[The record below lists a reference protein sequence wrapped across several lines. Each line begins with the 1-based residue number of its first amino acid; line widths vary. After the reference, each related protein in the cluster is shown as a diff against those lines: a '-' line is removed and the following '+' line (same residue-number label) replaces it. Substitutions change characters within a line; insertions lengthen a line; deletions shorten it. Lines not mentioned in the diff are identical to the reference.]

1 MNIVINE
8 LSIEQINTA
17 LLRITRAIQSNT
29 NNFQNDVE
37 KAVANVTVQSKNT
50 TIHYDDSKLWNVIN
64 TIQNDIKNIK
74 ITDSAQDSKIANL
87 EALMASINF
96 DYNPDTKVLT
106 LQVGSKTTEIQL
118 IDTTYTFAY
127 DSTTSKLTV
136 TDNITQS
143 AVFDETIV
151 GTTYTFSFANGI
163 LTIHNNLLNTDQTFN
178 FDSRYYTE
186 SEIQSLILDKIPSEA
201 SSTNQLADKDF
212 VNSSISTATATFRGT
227 VTTTQALAALTGDLN
242 DYAFLQNIDP
252 TTGQTLSYDRY
263 KWVESGGDYGHWK
276 YEYTLNNSS
285 FTSDQW
291 AAINSGITCQIVT
304 DLLDGCYSGSGS
316 SLCKSAGNEWRNIL
330 ATNCDC
336 SGSVDADYIYY
347 NTNVRVNQ
355 CTGALNAVCYY
366 VCDKGWVPYSKGNL
380 TASSLGLTAG
390 CCYPITCI
398 LDLLRCCFG
407 YMPATYVFQYSNA
420 ANPMVCETSGYAYCL
435 SFTKLDAINVT
446 TNTWQ
451 RDHWLIEDH
460 VTGKRWTASSYSAA
474 TVGTWTWNLN
484 SNRTTCAIYKFRK
497 DADYSYPLIFA
508 NNANEDFGCV
518 NVSCGCAITF
528 NPSTGVLS
536 TTCFVGD
543 NQYHAVIPSPDGNTT
558 SYYAT
563 IVLESSGTSSE
574 ASIVFNSYYAEYHLL
589 TWYNGSSCLTE
600 IKDLWYADCKY
611 NIDSVGVSTCKGNTS
626 CIYIKYCGYRPTI
639 VNSSRKIKCI
649 ISGCTTAPSNVSWTT
664 ALKGIGCSRDS
675 TCFGGCTYADA
686 CADIRSGLISG
697 GSFNGTDGT
706 VSNGCLS
713 FSDINFDNIC
723 NSTSKDVAANN
734 ITRRHIITNQISSVG
749 YITRWGLGI
758 ERGTTGWGTGLLSLG
773 IKDDGTC
780 FADYKFTSNGG
791 ISLTCCGTAKCIT
804 LSGCATKNVFTC
816 CLASASATT
825 RYFQIKTKANRGSH
839 SVSFDFD
846 FFSMNGTINLDNNGA
861 NQYYSGSYY
870 GCLCVSV
877 CGYTC
882 ACCDC
887 FWLTYTGYR
896 TLTLKSVYDF
906 EVICNTTTAPTGVT
920 FCCFVKRPGSVTK
933 VDVSDDAPYN
943 VLLSN
948 AANDTAM
955 PSIGSNDKFTFNPST
970 GILNVSCGTCIGW
983 YRTKSCCVKVTPAA
997 QSSCWIYIG
1006 RFQTN
1011 GTSDT
1016 INTYNGLNLTIAAV
1030 GNSMVS
1036 SANIKVLSANATS
1049 PTVIVQRQAGYSS
1062 STGIDCVAVTR
1073 SGSVWNCY
1081 VCVWAR
1087 VKSSGTN
1094 AYYVY
1099 LYRNML
1105 PDSWGTALTV
1115 CSAITGDVV
1124 GVGNVGINARAIQS
1138 NADLRIGCLTSCTST
1153 VAGCGGSIFGSG
1165 YLELFATTPFIDFH
1179 VNNAGADCS
1188 SRIIASTGSLGF
1200 NVNNATGCTASTES
1214 AAYTMCSNGLL
1225 YSGKG
1230 FIAGC
1235 VNAACPFMSIN
1246 CACGQR
1252 MISMTKAASADI
1264 GLMLSHAADWTGTTY
1279 CNLGIEIGSGN
1290 VNRGFYHCKAGTFE
1304 WLQYWDATCERHA
1317 CPQCFA
1323 CPIYGCSSA
1332 TFADTVSACNTDR
1345 WSTVYS
1351 SNTYNTGYYLI
1362 AEYKTNENGSGNHDI
1377 TISGCVDVADT
1388 NARKPLRFK
1397 ASIRGNKCTV
1407 NYAYAWVDS
1416 SLAADYLAFT
1426 RSVDTAT
1433 CTLALRIYAKI
1444 SSYYTRFNTTIDYL
1458 AAGDVNLRKSNYLG
1472 CLTFPNTYAANTTA
1486 FVGTII
1492 PPTCSC
1498 GIVDASYYKTC
1509 ALSISCSFAAKST
1522 SYILLGCYTPSNI
1535 AGCANELDLGVA
1547 LGGGSLVE
1555 KGSLKLLLT
1564 TASCTASAFSNNSIE
1579 ASFSNYVDSCYG
1591 VRNLIFTSSGNSW
1604 NCNIGIWLQVCNP
1617 GSAACTW
1624 AVDLLRNKVD
1634 DRFTSCLTCASSI
1647 SGTRVCTI
1655 AVPAMRNFYF
1665 NNAEQNCFACAL
1677 STSILCTDSFRP
1689 LPSIICGNCTQCYI
1703 HLGCY
1708 KPTLLCANELDLTLT
1723 VGDAGNNSVNIKAL
1737 LTTGCLNEFYKNN
1750 IRVNTA
1756 SVDRSHA
1763 YIDSVLFTTIG
1774 TAWDCSINIYAVVR
1788 STAACTCYTLYNN
1801 KQDASFKKCFEV
1813 LSSLPPAPLKC
1824 SIPVNGDSVTVLSA
1838 PLLINTWKQE
1848 TSASASFAL
1857 GCNNYTTLIIGGVND
1872 VRSPTYQKLL
1882 ISTCITGSENPLNMW
1897 IDYMGGYGDK
1907 DFITACFSG
1916 ANCNVIIPMRI
1927 SSDSQNIYIDLAT
1940 CTCAARDLC
1949 ATIYS
1954 SCPMPLGSCGN
1965 SVRTTCYTA
1974 SFITDSNCAY
1984 CYVMCQWP
1992 TTITLNV
1999 DDPASQFATRILSA
2013 NTISAYCMA
2022 TTSDIRQKKDIVP
2035 YNNGLCDISK
2045 LDIISFRYKN
2055 EDSSCIKHVSIPANW
2070 TNPLLSGEKQNQL
2083 RINDA
2088 VGILL
2093 GAVKDLSKSMTLSQK
2108 IKLWF
2113 YKKFIEPKNN
2123 DNIKKKL
2130 KDFN

>member
-1 MNIVINE
+1 MTIVCNE
-8 LSIEQINTA
+8 LTLEQINSA
-17 LLRITRAIQSNT
+17 LLRLQRSIQSNT
-29 NNFQNDVE
+29 NNFQNDVQ
-37 KAVANVTVQSKNT
+37 KAVANVTVNSKNVVQK
-50 TIHYDDSKLWNVIN
+50 YDDSYLMSLVADLRDKYKNLN
-64 TIQNDIKNIK
+64 TITQDNILNIIKLETILANVSLDYDENTNA
-74 ITDSAQDSKIANL
+74 ITFNL
-87 EALMASINF
+87 GDYSTTFAL
-96 DYNPDTKVLT
+96 K
-106 LQVGSKTTEIQL
+106 
-118 IDTTYTFAY
+118 DTTYDFSY
-127 DSTTSKLTV
+127 DTETG
-136 TDNITQS
+136 D
-143 AVFDETIV
+143 FTIV
-151 GTTYTFSFANGI
+151 DNVTGETVFEETFNDTTYTFSFANGI

-186 SEIQSLILDKIPSEA
+186 AEIQSLILDKIPSEA

-304 DLLDGCYSGSGS
+304 DLLDGCYSGTGS
-316 SLCKSAGNEWRNIL
+316 ALCKSGGNEWRNIL

-366 VCDKGWVPYSKGNL
+366 VCDKGWVPYSKCNL

-407 YMPATYVFQYSNA
+407 SQPATYVFQYANA
-420 ANPMVCETSGYAYCL
+420 ANPMVCETGGHAYCL

-446 TNTWQ
+446 TACWQ

-474 TVGTWTWNLN
+474 TIGSWTWNLN

-497 DADYSYPLIFA
+497 DADYPYPLIFA

-528 NPSTGVLS
+528 NPATGVLS
-536 TTCFVGD
+536 TKCFVGD
-543 NQYHAVIPSPDGNTT
+543 NQYHAIIPSPQGNTST
-558 SYYAT
+558 YYAT
-563 IVLESSGTSSE
+563 IVLDDTCVNAETYM
-574 ASIVFNSYYAEYHLL
+574 VFNSYNAEYHLL
-589 TWYNGSSCLTE
+589 TWFNGSSCLTE
-600 IKDLWYADCKY
+600 IKDIWYADSKY
-611 NIDSVGVSTCKGNTS
+611 SIDSVGVSTCKDNTS
-626 CIYIKYCGYRPTI
+626 CIYIKYCGYRPTT
-639 VNSSRKIKCI
+639 VNSSKKIKCI
-649 ISGCTTAPSNVSWTT
+649 IYGCKTAPSNVSWTT
-664 ALKGIGCSRDS
+664 ALKGIACSRDA

-706 VSNGCLS
+706 VNNGCLS

-723 NSTSKDVAANN
+723 NSTSKGVAANN
-734 ITRRHIITNQISSVG
+734 ITRRYLITNQISSVG
-749 YITRWGLGI
+749 YITRWGLGL

-773 IKDDGTC
+773 VKDDGTC
-780 FADYKFTSNGG
+780 FADYKFTHAGN

-804 LSGCATKNVFTC
+804 LEGCATKNVFTC
-816 CLASASATT
+816 CLASASNTQ
-825 RYFQIKTKANRGSH
+825 RYFQIKTKANRGSN

-846 FFSMNGTINLDNNGA
+846 FFSMNGTINLDNNIC
-861 NQYYSGSYY
+861 NQYYAGTYY

-887 FWLTYTGYR
+887 FWLTYKGYR

-906 EVICNTTTAPTGVT
+906 EVLCNTTTAPTGVT

-943 VLLSN
+943 VLLSK
-948 AANDTAM
+948 ADNDTAM
-955 PSIGSNDKFTFNPST
+955 LSIGSNDN
-970 GILNVSCGTCIGW
+970 L
-983 YRTKSCCVKVTPAA
+983 
-997 QSSCWIYIG
+997 
-1006 RFQTN
+1006 
-1011 GTSDT
+1011 
-1016 INTYNGLNLTIAAV
+1016 TYNPN
-1030 GNSMVS
+1030 
-1036 SANIKVLSANATS
+1036 
-1049 PTVIVQRQAGYSS
+1049 
-1062 STGIDCVAVTR
+1062 TGV
-1073 SGSVWNCY
+1073 
-1081 VCVWAR
+1081 
-1087 VKSSGTN
+1087 
-1094 AYYVY
+1094 
-1099 LYRNML
+1099 
-1105 PDSWGTALTV
+1105 
-1115 CSAITGDVV
+1115 
-1124 GVGNVGINARAIQS
+1124 
-1138 NADLRIGCLTSCTST
+1138 
-1153 VAGCGGSIFGSG
+1153 
-1165 YLELFATTPFIDFH
+1165 
-1179 VNNAGADCS
+1179 
-1188 SRIIASTGSLGF
+1188 F
-1200 NVNNATGCTASTES
+1200 NVT
-1214 AAYTMCSNGLL
+1214 
-1225 YSGKG
+1225 
-1230 FIAGC
+1230 
-1235 VNAACPFMSIN
+1235 
-1246 CACGQR
+1246 CG
-1252 MISMTKAASADI
+1252 
-1264 GLMLSHAADWTGTTY
+1264 
-1279 CNLGIEIGSGN
+1279 
-1290 VNRGFYHCKAGTFE
+1290 
-1304 WLQYWDATCERHA
+1304 
-1317 CPQCFA
+1317 
-1323 CPIYGCSSA
+1323 
-1332 TFADTVSACNTDR
+1332 TVSACNTER

-1377 TISGCVDVADT
+1377 TIGGCVDVADT
-1388 NARKPLRFK
+1388 WARKPLRFK

-1407 NYAYAWVDS
+1407 NFAQAWVDS

-1426 RSVDTAT
+1426 RSVDNAT
-1433 CTLALRIYAKI
+1433 CTFDLRIYAKI

-1492 PPTCSC
+1492 PSTCSC
-1498 GIVDASYYKTC
+1498 GVVAASYYKTE
-1509 ALSISCSFAAKST
+1509 ALSICCTFPANST
-1522 SYILLGCYTPSNI
+1522 SYILLGCYTPSNT
-1535 AGCANELDLGVA
+1535 ACNANELDLGVA
-1547 LGGGSLVE
+1547 LGGGNLVE

-1564 TASCTASAFSNNSIE
+1564 TGCCNASSFSNNNIE
-1579 ASFSNYVDSCYG
+1579 AKFSNYADSCYG
-1591 VRNLIFTSSGNSW
+1591 VRNLIFTSGGNSW
-1604 NCNIGIWLQVCNP
+1604 SCSIGIWLQVCNP
-1617 GSAACTW
+1617 SSAACTW
-1624 AVDLLRNKVD
+1624 AIDLLRNKID
-1634 DRFTSCLTCASSI
+1634 SRFTSCLTCATAT

-1655 AVPAMRNFYF
+1655 AIPAMRNFYF
-1665 NNAEQNCFACAL
+1665 NNAEQNCFACVL
-1677 STSILCTDSFRP
+1677 STNILCTGSFRP

-1708 KPTLLCANELDLTLT
+1708 QPTILCANELDLTLT

-1750 IRVNTA
+1750 IRVNAA

-1774 TAWDCSINIYAVVR
+1774 TAWNCSINVYAVVC

-1801 KQDASFKKCFEV
+1801 KQDTSFKKCFEV

-1824 SIPVNGDSVTVLSA
+1824 AIPVNGDSVTVLSA
-1838 PLLINTWKQE
+1838 PLLISTWKRE

-1857 GCNNYTTLIIGGVND
+1857 GCNSYTTLVIGGVND

-1897 IDYMGGYGDK
+1897 IDYMGGYGDR

-1916 ANCNVIIPMRI
+1916 ANCNVIVPMRI

-1965 SVRTTCYTA
+1965 SVRTTSYTA
-1974 SFITDSNCAY
+1974 NFITDASCAY

-2022 TTSDIRQKKDIVP
+2022 TISDVRQKKDIVP

-2055 EDSSCIKHVSIPANW
+2055 EDSSCVKHVSIPANW

-2083 RINDA
+2083 RVNDA

-2093 GAVKDLSKSMTLSQK
+2093 GAVKDLAKSMTLSQK
-2108 IKLWF
+2108 IKLWL

-2123 DNIKKKL
+2123 KNINKKL
-2130 KDFN
+2130 KNFN

>member
-1 MNIVINE
+1 MTITVNE
-8 LSIEQINTA
+8 LTLQAINAA
-17 LLRITRAIQSNT
+17 LLRIQRSIQSNT

-37 KAVANVTVQSKNT
+37 KAVANVTVQAKNT

-96 DYNPDTKVLT
+96 NYDPDTKVLT
-106 LQVGSKTTEIQL
+106 LQVGSKIAEIQL

-151 GTTYTFSFANGI
+151 GTTYTFSFTNGV
-163 LTIHNNLLNTDQTFN
+163 LTVHNNLLNTDQTFN

-186 SEIQSLILDKIPSEA
+186 SEIQSLILDKIPTQA
-201 SSTNQLADKDF
+201 SAQNQLADKDF
-212 VNSSISTATATFRGT
+212 VNSSIATSTATFRGT
-227 VTTTQALAALTGDLN
+227 VTSTTALAALTGDLN
-242 DYAFLQNIDP
+242 DYAFVQNIDP

-304 DLLDGCYSGSGS
+304 DLLDGCYSGESNTDVYCDTTCKCTINS
-316 SLCKSAGNEWRNIL
+316 ETPLCLCANAFNANATISTDTYPGACCTGTVTISDKAAANEWTPL
-330 ATNCDC
+330 LL
-336 SGSVDADYIYY
+336 
-347 NTNVRVNQ
+347 
-355 CTGALNAVCYY
+355 CTGVTSVGKSSSCSLDFNTCTGVLLASRYCVNGHGNAKFAAQ
-366 VCDKGWVPYSKGNL
+366 DLS
-380 TASSLGLTAG
+380 ASDLGLTAG
-390 CCYPITCI
+390 CCYPLTCI
-398 LDLLRCCFG
+398 LESLMACKG
-407 YMPATYVFQYSNA
+407 YAAGTYTFAYVDA
-420 ANPMVCETSGYAYCL
+420 KNPIICETGGYAYCAV
-435 SFTKLDAINVT
+435 FTKEDAYNPVAYAWNITRWRVT
-446 TNTWQ
+446 LN
-451 RDHWLIEDH
+451 D
-460 VTGKRWTASSYSAA
+460 GSSYCASAYSTANAGIACWNVNGSAA
-474 TVGTWTWNLN
+474 VRISRNP
-484 SNRTTCAIYKFRK
+484 TTCDGSCHLALFGDNTSNQRACIYV
-497 DADYSYPLIFA
+497 S
-508 NNANEDFGCV
+508 NGC
-518 NVSCGCAITF
+518 SATF
-528 NPSTGVLS
+528 NPATGVLS
-536 TTCFVGD
+536 
-543 NQYHAVIPSPDGNTT
+543 
-558 SYYAT
+558 
-563 IVLESSGTSSE
+563 
-574 ASIVFNSYYAEYHLL
+574 
-589 TWYNGSSCLTE
+589 
-600 IKDLWYADCKY
+600 ADCF
-611 NIDSVGVSTCKGNTS
+611 NG
-626 CIYIKYCGYRPTI
+626 
-639 VNSSRKIKCI
+639 
-649 ISGCTTAPSNVSWTT
+649 TA
-664 ALKGIGCSRDS
+664 KDS

-686 CADIRSGLISG
+686 CTDIRSGLISG

-723 NSTSKDVAANN
+723 NSTSKGVAANN
-734 ITRRHIITNQISSVG
+734 ITRRHIITNRISSVG
-749 YITRWGLGI
+749 YITRWGLGL
-758 ERGTTGWGTGLLSLG
+758 ERGTTCWGTGLLSLG
-773 IKDDGTC
+773 VKDDGTC
-780 FADYKFTSNGG
+780 FADYKFTHAGN

-804 LSGCATKNVFTC
+804 LEGCATKNVFTC
-816 CLASASATT
+816 CLTSTNNIQ
-825 RYFQIKTKANRGSH
+825 RYFQIKTKAYRGTH

-870 GCLCVSV
+870 GYLCVSV

-887 FWLTYTGYR
+887 FWLTYKGYR

-906 EVICNTTTAPTGVT
+906 EVLCDTTTAPTGVT
-920 FCCFVKRPGSVTK
+920 FCCFVKRPGSITK

-943 VLLSN
+943 VLLSK

-955 PSIGSNDKFTFNPST
+955 PSIGSNDNLTYNPNT
-970 GILNVSCGTCIGW
+970 GILNVNCGTCIGW

-1011 GTSDT
+1011 GTGDT
-1016 INTYNGLNLTIAAV
+1016 INTYNELNLTIAAV
-1030 GNSMVS
+1030 GAGMVS
-1036 SANIKVLSANATS
+1036 SANISVLSASAVS

-1087 VKSSGTN
+1087 VKSYGTN
-1094 AYYVY
+1094 AYYVH

-1105 PDSWGTALTV
+1105 PDTWGTALTV
-1115 CSAITGDVV
+1115 CSAITGDIV
-1124 GVGNVGINARAIQS
+1124 GVGNVGINTRAIQS
-1138 NADLRIGCLTSCTST
+1138 NADLRIGSLTACTSSI
-1153 VAGCGGSIFGSG
+1153 AGCSGGSYGSG
-1165 YLELFATTPFIDFH
+1165 WMELYAPTPFIDFH
-1179 VNNAGADCS
+1179 VNNSGADCS
-1188 SRIIASTGSLGF
+1188 SRIIANTGSLGF

-1214 AAYTMCSNGLL
+1214 AGYTMCSNGLL

-1230 FIAGC
+1230 FVAGC
-1235 VNAACPFMSIN
+1235 VNAACPFVYID
-1246 CACGQR
+1246 CTCGQR
-1252 MISMTKAASADI
+1252 MISMTRAASADI

-1279 CNLGIEIGSGN
+1279 CNLGIEIGAGN
-1290 VNRGFYHCKAGTFE
+1290 VNRGFYHWKAGTFE
-1304 WLQYWDATCERHA
+1304 WLQYWDATYERHA

-1323 CPIYGCSSA
+1323 RPIYGCSSA
-1332 TFADTVSACNTDR
+1332 TFAGSVSACNTER

-1351 SNTYNTGYYLI
+1351 SSTYNTGYYLI
-1362 AEYKTNENGSGNHDI
+1362 AEYKTNENGAGNHDI
-1377 TISGCVDVADT
+1377 TIGGCVDVADA

-1433 CTLALRIYAKI
+1433 CTLDLRIYAKI

-1492 PPTCSC
+1492 SPTCSC
-1498 GIVDASYYKTC
+1498 GVVDASYYKTD
-1509 ALSISCSFAAKST
+1509 ALSISCTFAANST

-1535 AGCANELDLGVA
+1535 AGCANELDLGFA
-1547 LGGGSLVE
+1547 LGGSNLVE
-1555 KGSLKLLLT
+1555 KGNLKLLLT
-1564 TASCTASAFSNNSIE
+1564 TASCSATYFSNNNIE
-1579 ASFSNYVDSCYG
+1579 AKFSNYVDSCYG
-1591 VRNLIFTSSGNSW
+1591 VRNLIFTSNGNTW
-1604 NCNIGIWLQVCNP
+1604 NCSIGIWLQVCNP
-1617 GSAACTW
+1617 SSAACTW
-1624 AVDLLRNKVD
+1624 AVDLLRNKID
-1634 DRFTSCLTCASSI
+1634 DRFTSCLTCATAT

-1665 NNAEQNCFACAL
+1665 NNAEQNCFACVL
-1677 STSILCTDSFRP
+1677 STNILCTGGFRP
-1689 LPSIICGNCTQCYI
+1689 LPSIICGNCTQRYI

-1750 IRVNTA
+1750 IRVNAA

-1774 TAWDCSINIYAVVR
+1774 TAWDCSINVYAVVC

-1813 LSSLPPAPLKC
+1813 LSSLPPSPLKC

-1838 PLLINTWKQE
+1838 PLLISTWKRE

-1857 GCNNYTTLIIGGVND
+1857 GCNSYTTLVIGGVND

-1882 ISTCITGSENPLNMW
+1882 ISTYITGSENPLNMW
-1897 IDYMGGYGDK
+1897 IDYMGGYGDR

-1916 ANCNVIIPMRI
+1916 ANCNVIVPMRI

-1940 CTCAARDLC
+1940 CTCAARDLS

-1974 SFITDSNCAY
+1974 NFITDASCAY

-2022 TTSDIRQKKDIVP
+2022 TTSDVRQKKDIVP

-2055 EDSSCIKHVSIPANW
+2055 EDSSCVKHVSIPANW

-2083 RINDA
+2083 RVNDA

-2093 GAVKDLSKSMTLSQK
+2093 GAVKDLAKSMTLSQK

-2123 DNIKKKL
+2123 KNINKKL
-2130 KDFN
+2130 KNFN

>member
-1 MNIVINE
+1 MTILCNE
-8 LSIEQINTA
+8 LTLEQVNAA
-17 LLRITRAIQSNT
+17 LLRIQRSIQSNT

-96 DYNPDTKVLT
+96 DYDPDTKVLT

-151 GTTYTFSFANGI
+151 GTTYTFSFTNGI
-163 LTIHNNLLNTDQTFN
+163 LTAHNNLLNTDQTFN

-186 SEIQSLILDKIPSEA
+186 SEIQSLILDKIPPEA
-201 SSTNQLADKDF
+201 SASNQLADKSF

-242 DYAFLQNIDP
+242 DYAYLQNIDP
-252 TTGQTLSYDRY
+252 TTGQTISYDRY

-291 AAINSGITCQIVT
+291 AAINSGITCQIVQ
-304 DLLDGCYSGSGS
+304 DLLDGCYSGNGS
-316 SLCKSAGNEWRNIL
+316 ALCKSAGNEWRNL
-330 ATNCDC
+330 LSTNCNC
-336 SGSVDADYIYY
+336 TGSVDADYIYY
-347 NTNVRVNQ
+347 NTNIQANQ
-355 CTGALNAVCYY
+355 CTGALLANCYCVY
-366 VCDKGWVPYSKGNL
+366 NKGWVPFTRCSL

-390 CCYPITCI
+390 CTYPLTCI

-407 YMPATYVFQYSNA
+407 SMPATYVFLYANA
-420 ANPMVCETSGYAYCL
+420 QNPIICETGGHAYCL

-446 TNTWQ
+446 NSTWQ
-451 RDHWLIEDH
+451 RDHWLIEDN
-460 VTGKRWTASSYSAA
+460 VTGKRWTASSYSTA
-474 TVGTWTWNLN
+474 TVGSWTWDLN
-484 SNRTTCAIYKFRK
+484 SNKTACQIYRNVTC
-497 DADYSYPLIFA
+497 D
-508 NNANEDFGCV
+508 NANFPLFFAGNNTAGFGSA
-518 NVSCGCAITF
+518 NVSGCHQ
-528 NPSTGVLS
+528 V
-536 TTCFVGD
+536 
-543 NQYHAVIPSPDGNTT
+543 
-558 SYYAT
+558 
-563 IVLESSGTSSE
+563 
-574 ASIVFNSYYAEYHLL
+574 
-589 TWYNGSSCLTE
+589 
-600 IKDLWYADCKY
+600 
-611 NIDSVGVSTCKGNTS
+611 
-626 CIYIKYCGYRPTI
+626 
-639 VNSSRKIKCI
+639 
-649 ISGCTTAPSNVSWTT
+649 
-664 ALKGIGCSRDS
+664 
-675 TCFGGCTYADA
+675 
-686 CADIRSGLISG
+686 
-697 GSFNGTDGT
+697 
-706 VSNGCLS
+706 
-713 FSDINFDNIC
+713 
-723 NSTSKDVAANN
+723 
-734 ITRRHIITNQISSVG
+734 
-749 YITRWGLGI
+749 
-758 ERGTTGWGTGLLSLG
+758 
-773 IKDDGTC
+773 
-780 FADYKFTSNGG
+780 
-791 ISLTCCGTAKCIT
+791 
-804 LSGCATKNVFTC
+804 
-816 CLASASATT
+816 
-825 RYFQIKTKANRGSH
+825 
-839 SVSFDFD
+839 
-846 FFSMNGTINLDNNGA
+846 
-861 NQYYSGSYY
+861 
-870 GCLCVSV
+870 
-877 CGYTC
+877 
-882 ACCDC
+882 
-887 FWLTYTGYR
+887 
-896 TLTLKSVYDF
+896 
-906 EVICNTTTAPTGVT
+906 
-920 FCCFVKRPGSVTK
+920 
-933 VDVSDDAPYN
+933 
-943 VLLSN
+943 
-948 AANDTAM
+948 
-955 PSIGSNDKFTFNPST
+955 TFNPST
-970 GILNVSCGTCIGW
+970 GILNVACGTCIGG
-983 YRTKSCCVKVTPAA
+983 YRTKSYCVKVTPAA

-1011 GTSDT
+1011 GTADT
-1016 INTYNGLNLTIAAV
+1016 TNTYNELNLTIAAV

-1036 SANIKVLSANATS
+1036 SANIKVSSANAAS
-1049 PTVIVQRQAGYSS
+1049 PTVTVQRQAGYST
-1062 STGIDCVAVTR
+1062 STGIDCVVVTR

-1087 VKSSGTN
+1087 VKSYGTN
-1094 AYYVY
+1094 AYFVH

-1105 PDSWGTALTV
+1105 PDTWTTALTV

-1124 GVGNVGINARAIQS
+1124 GVGNVGINSRAIQS
-1138 NADLRIGCLTSCTST
+1138 NADLRIGSLTACTST
-1153 VAGCGGSIFGSG
+1153 VAGCSGSIYGSG
-1165 YLELFATTPFIDFH
+1165 YMELFAPTPFIACH
-1179 VNNAGADCS
+1179 VNNAGADYS
-1188 SRIIASTGSLGF
+1188 SKIIASTGSLGF

-1214 AAYTMCSNGLL
+1214 AGYTMCSNGLL

-1230 FIAGC
+1230 FVAGC
-1235 VNAACPFMSIN
+1235 INAACPFLSIN
-1246 CACGQR
+1246 CGNGNR
-1252 MISMTKAASADI
+1252 ILSMTRATGADV
-1264 GLMLSHAADWTGTTY
+1264 GLLLSHCADWTGTTY
-1279 CNLGIEIGSGN
+1279 CNLGIEIGTGN
-1290 VNRGFYHCKAGTFE
+1290 VNRGFYHYKAGTFE

-1332 TFADTVSACNTDR
+1332 TFAGTVSACNTER

-1351 SNTYNTGYYLI
+1351 SNTYSTGYYLI
-1362 AEYKTNENGSGNHDI
+1362 AEYKTNENGAGNHDI
-1377 TISGCVDVADT
+1377 TIGGCVDVADT

-1433 CTLALRIYAKI
+1433 CTFDLRIYAKI

-1472 CLTFPNTYAANTTA
+1472 CLTFPNTYAADTTA

-1498 GIVDASYYKTC
+1498 GVVDASYYKTC
-1509 ALSISCSFAAKST
+1509 ALSISCTFAANST

-1547 LGGGSLVE
+1547 LGGGNLVE

-1564 TASCTASAFSNNSIE
+1564 TASCSATCFSNNNIE
-1579 ASFSNYVDSCYG
+1579 AKFSNYVDSCYG

-1604 NCNIGIWLQVCNP
+1604 SCSIGIWLQVCNP
-1617 GSAACTW
+1617 SSAACTW
-1624 AVDLLRNKVD
+1624 AIDLLRNKID
-1634 DRFTSCLTCASSI
+1634 SRFTSSLTCATAT

-1665 NNAEQNCFACAL
+1665 NNAEQNCFACVL
-1677 STSILCTDSFRP
+1677 STSILCTSSFRP

-1857 GCNNYTTLIIGGVND
+1857 GCNSYTTLIIGGVND

>member
-1 MNIVINE
+1 MTILCNE
-8 LSIEQINTA
+8 LTLEQVNAA
-17 LLRITRAIQSNT
+17 LLRIQRSIQSNT

-96 DYNPDTKVLT
+96 DYDPDTKVLT

-151 GTTYTFSFANGI
+151 GTTYTFSFTNGI
-163 LTIHNNLLNTDQTFN
+163 LTVHNDLLNTDQTFN

-304 DLLDGCYSGSGS
+304 DLLDGCYSGTGS
-316 SLCKSAGNEWRNIL
+316 ALCKSDGNEWRNIL

-336 SGSVDADYIYY
+336 TGSVDADYIYY
-347 NTNVRVNQ
+347 NTNVQVNQ
-355 CTGALNAVCYY
+355 CTGALSATCYCVY
-366 VCDKGWVPYSKGNL
+366 GRGWVPFTRCNL

-407 YMPATYVFQYSNA
+407 SQPATYVFQYANA
-420 ANPMVCETSGYAYCL
+420 ANPIVCETGGYTYCL
-435 SFTKLDAINVT
+435 SFTKLDAVNVT
-446 TNTWQ
+446 AYTWQ

-474 TVGTWTWNLN
+474 TVGSWTWNLN

-536 TTCFVGD
+536 
-543 NQYHAVIPSPDGNTT
+543 
-558 SYYAT
+558 
-563 IVLESSGTSSE
+563 
-574 ASIVFNSYYAEYHLL
+574 
-589 TWYNGSSCLTE
+589 
-600 IKDLWYADCKY
+600 ADCFNGAIDETKY
-611 NIDSVGVSTCKGNTS
+611 PG
-626 CIYIKYCGYRPTI
+626 
-639 VNSSRKIKCI
+639 
-649 ISGCTTAPSNVSWTT
+649 
-664 ALKGIGCSRDS
+664 
-675 TCFGGCTYADA
+675 A
-686 CADIRSGLISG
+686 CCEGTVTG
-697 GSFNGTDGT
+697 GSFNGTAGT
-706 VSNGCLS
+706 VSSGSLS
-713 FSDINFDNIC
+713 FSDINFNNIC
-723 NSTSKDVAANN
+723 NSTSKGVAANN
-734 ITRRHIITNQISSVG
+734 ITRRHIITNQIASVG
-749 YITRWGLGI
+749 YITRWGLGL

-773 IKDDGTC
+773 VKDDGTC
-780 FADYKFTSNGG
+780 FADYKFTHAGS

-804 LSGCATKNVFTC
+804 LEGCATKNVFTC
-816 CLASASATT
+816 CLGSASNTQ
-825 RYFQIKTKANRGSH
+825 RYVQIKTTADRAIC

-846 FFSMNGTINLDNNGA
+846 FFSMNGTINLDNNNN
-861 NQYYSGSYY
+861 NQYYAGTYY

-882 ACCDC
+882 SCCNC
-887 FWLTYTGYR
+887 FWLTYKGYR

-906 EVICNTTTAPTGVT
+906 EVLCNTTTAPSGVT

-943 VLLSN
+943 VLLSK

-955 PSIGSNDKFTFNPST
+955 PSIGSNDNLTYNPST
-970 GILNVSCGTCIGW
+970 GILNVACGTCIGW

-1011 GTSDT
+1011 GTGDT
-1016 INTYNGLNLTIAAV
+1016 TNTYNELNLTIAAV
-1030 GNSMVS
+1030 GSGMVS
-1036 SANIKVLSANATS
+1036 SANINVLSASAVS
-1049 PTVIVQRQAGYSS
+1049 PTVIVQRQAGYST
-1062 STGIDCVAVTR
+1062 STGIDCVVVTR

-1087 VKSSGTN
+1087 VKSYGTN
-1094 AYYVY
+1094 AYYVH

-1105 PDSWGTALTV
+1105 PDTWGTALTV
-1115 CSAITGDVV
+1115 CSAITGDIV

-1138 NADLRIGCLTSCTST
+1138 NADLRIGSLTACTSS
-1153 VAGCGGSIFGSG
+1153 VAGCSGSIFGSG
-1165 YLELFATTPFIDFH
+1165 YLELFAPTPFIDFH
-1179 VNNAGADCS
+1179 VNNSGADCS

-1214 AAYTMCSNGLL
+1214 AGYTMCSNGLL

-1230 FIAGC
+1230 FVAGC
-1235 VNAACPFMSIN
+1235 VNAACPFVYID

-1252 MISMTKAASADI
+1252 MISMTKAANSDV
-1264 GLMLSHAADWTGTTY
+1264 GLFLSHCADWSGTTY
-1279 CNLGIEIGSGN
+1279 CTLGIEIGSGN
-1290 VNRGFYHCKAGTFE
+1290 VNRGFYQCKAGSFE

-1332 TFADTVSACNTDR
+1332 TFAGTVSAWNTER
-1345 WSTVYS
+1345 WSSVYS

-1362 AEYKTNENGSGNHDI
+1362 AEYKTNENGAGNHDI

-1433 CTLALRIYAKI
+1433 CTFDLRIYAKI

-1472 CLTFPNTYAANTTA
+1472 CLTFPNTYAADTTA

-1492 PPTCSC
+1492 PSTCSC
-1498 GIVDASYYKTC
+1498 GVVDASYYKTC
-1509 ALSISCSFAAKST
+1509 ALSISCTFAANST

-1547 LGGGSLVE
+1547 LGGGNLVE

-1564 TASCTASAFSNNSIE
+1564 NASCTASGFSNNNIE

-1604 NCNIGIWLQVCNP
+1604 SCSIGIWLQVCNP
-1617 GSAACTW
+1617 SSAACTW
-1624 AVDLLRNKVD
+1624 AIDLLRNKID
-1634 DRFTSCLTCASSI
+1634 NRFTYSLTCATAT

-1655 AVPAMRNFYF
+1655 AIPAIRNFYF

-1677 STSILCTDSFRP
+1677 STSILCTGSFRP

-1750 IRVNTA
+1750 IRVNAA

-1774 TAWDCSINIYAVVR
+1774 TAWDCSINVYAVVR

-1824 SIPVNGDSVTVLSA
+1824 AIPVNGDSVTVLSA
-1838 PLLINTWKQE
+1838 PLLISTWKQE

-1940 CTCAARDLC
+1940 CTCAARDICTTL
-1949 ATIYS
+1949 YS

-2130 KDFN
+2130 KDYN